1 MENRSSTLLVVCS
14 NLRLSPLAS
23 KIFWN
28 SGRRRF
34 GLASR
39 LALAASQSLT
49 LLMDEI
55 SSSSKSSVG
64 ALKVTSAFNP
74 YLGSFLLPSISTPSL
89 EKVPVSI
96 LAMTEST
103 SSSLAFLNPSHFAR
117 SSALRSSGVTLPFKL
132 S

>member
-39 LALAASQSLT
+39 LALAASQSST

-74 YLGSFLLPSISTPSL
+74 PSL